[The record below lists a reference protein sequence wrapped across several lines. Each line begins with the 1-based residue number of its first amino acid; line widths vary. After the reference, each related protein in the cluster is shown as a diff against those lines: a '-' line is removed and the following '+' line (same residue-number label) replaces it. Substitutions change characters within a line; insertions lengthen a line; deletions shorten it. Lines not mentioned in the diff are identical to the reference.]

1 MEPAAAA
8 VSGFANSEE
17 LGEAWHALIGYQ
29 EQLDQDK
36 VASKLQGNA
45 AFLQRVLASG
55 EDCFLGQAK
64 KLLREVAKRLAAPEA
79 QSEAV
84 RLEKRNAVLKALK
97 EALTLLEAH
106 GGIGCYDRADVIEEA
121 KAVAKDVLRILDARA
136 AELLAA
142 PPEGEGAGG
151 GDGNADPDPDPDPDP
166 GDGGGAGEESED
178 EDLSTRRD
186 RLVCEAECGSE
197 AVLSDS
203 DDAGQSEHGEPDTE
217 AAVTRQQSQAAEGEG
232 EGEEEGG
239 EPMEHGEPEPAAAT
253 RRHFLAGG
261 IGPALVQSVHNFLDS
276 TPLGAHHTPSGITL
290 RDVMTMLLEEH
301 NAVRG
306 QQYSKAWLRHTVDS
320 YQDEAIAAAFAPLQ
334 EPGALHHYANN
345 LWELVV
351 ETATSPPPGYQSF
364 EAKCTRV
371 AYNFLSTI
379 SGVMIHAVR

>member
-1 MEPAAAA
+1 M
-8 VSGFANSEE
+8 
-17 LGEAWHALIGYQ
+17 
-29 EQLDQDK
+29 
-36 VASKLQGNA
+36 
-45 AFLQRVLASG
+45 
-55 EDCFLGQAK
+55 
-64 KLLREVAKRLAAPEA
+64 
-79 QSEAV
+79 EAV

-97 EALTLLEAH
+97 EALSLLEAH
-106 GGIGCYDRADVIEEA
+106 GAGGCYDRADVIEEA

-151 GDGNADPDPDPDPDP
+151 GDGNADPDPDPHPNP

-197 AVLSDS
+197 VVWLSDS
-203 DDAGQSEHGEPDTE
+203 DEPDTE
-217 AAVTRQQSQAAEGEG
+217 AAVTRQQSQAAEGGG

-239 EPMEHGEPEPAAAT
+239 EPVEHGEPEPAAAT

-334 EPGALHHYANN
+334 EPGALHHYAND

-351 ETATSPPPGYQSF
+351 QTATSPPPGYLSF

-379 SGVMIHAVR
+379 SGVIHEV

>member
-1 MEPAAAA
+1 MEPATAA

-17 LGEAWHALIGYQ
+17 LGEAWHKLIGYW

-64 KLLREVAKRLAAPEA
+64 ELLRKVAQRLAAPEA

-106 GGIGCYDRADVIEEA
+106 GTDGCYDRADVIEEA

-151 GDGNADPDPDPDPDP
+151 GDGNADPDPDPHPINP

-186 RLVCEAECGSE
+186 RLVCEAE
-197 AVLSDS
+197 
-203 DDAGQSEHGEPDTE
+203 
-217 AAVTRQQSQAAEGEG
+217 
-232 EGEEEGG
+232 
-239 EPMEHGEPEPAAAT
+239 
-253 RRHFLAGG
+253 
-261 IGPALVQSVHNFLDS
+261 
-276 TPLGAHHTPSGITL
+276 
-290 RDVMTMLLEEH
+290 
-301 NAVRG
+301 
-306 QQYSKAWLRHTVDS
+306 
-320 YQDEAIAAAFAPLQ
+320 
-334 EPGALHHYANN
+334 
-345 LWELVV
+345 
-351 ETATSPPPGYQSF
+351 
-364 EAKCTRV
+364 
-371 AYNFLSTI
+371 
-379 SGVMIHAVR
+379 